1 MNKNRPQLAEVPL
14 TKVWPPRKGAYYA
27 TMSAGQWDGLLKA
40 AYDLGYVLVEVDEN
54 ENVVR
59 AFRTPALN

>member
-1 MNKNRPQLAEVPL
+1 
-14 TKVWPPRKGAYYA
+14 
-27 TMSAGQWDGLLKA
+27 MSVGQWDGLLKT
-40 AYDLGYVLVEVDEN
+40 AYDLAYILVEVDED